1 MVGHSICYLSG
12 GVVCGQTAV
21 DMNVMAIRSVAMC
34 YMDNHLRSM
43 KTRDER
49 VDGEVGDSVV
59 DVEAIPIPMVNV

>member
-1 MVGHSICYLSG
+1 MGRSICYSSE
-12 GVVCGQTAV
+12 GVVCGQTV
-21 DMNVMAIRSVAMC
+21 VGRNVMAIRSVAMC